1 MTNRFQERRFKR
13 MDITHLEQDPGYKK
27 VLELDFGEMIPF
39 VLTHIKKKSIV
50 SFLYAAAN
58 LGLFVYL
65 MYFLIKGLTDGDIT
79 WSLVFRQSITGI
91 FAGSFLI
98 IPFHEL
104 IHGLA
109 YKIFGA
115 KKIQFGADMQQFI
128 FYVTVDRYPVSRW
141 QLYLLA
147 MLPFV
152 FINLTAILVLLLW
165 FPQLTLFVG
174 FLLLSHNLMCIGDFA
189 VVNYVYHI
197 PGKVYS
203 YDVVSERKSYFFSQ
217 EVRGNTDH

>member
-1 MTNRFQERRFKR
+1 MTIKFQESRFKR
-13 MDITHLEQDPGYKK
+13 MDTIRLEQDPAYKK

-39 VLTHIKKKSIV
+39 VLTHIKKRSIV

-58 LGLFVYL
+58 LGLFGYL
-65 MYFLIKGLTDGDIT
+65 IFFLIKGLTVGDIT
-79 WSLVFRQSITGI
+79 WSLTFRQTITGI
-91 FAGSFLI
+91 FAGSVLI
-98 IPFHEL
+98 IPIHEL

-109 YKIFGA
+109 YKILGA
-115 KKIQFGADMQQFI
+115 RKIQFGADMQQFI
-128 FYVTVDRYPVSRW
+128 FYVTVDRYPVDRW

-152 FINLTAILVLLLW
+152 LINLAAILILILLA
-165 FPQLTLFVG
+165 PQLTLFFS

-197 PGKVYS
+197 PGKIYS
-203 YDVVSERKSYFFSQ
+203 YDVVAERKSYFYNQ
-217 EVRGNTDH
+217 NVRESTDR